1 MPRTVLDAGPLI
13 HLDQLGCL
21 DLLEGLE
28 ELHVPLIVWRE
39 VLVHRPTLGLAGLGL
54 TLSPLS
60 HPSRAPSPAL
70 AVLIHGLDLDAG
82 EIAALTLM
90 EEWRGDLF
98 LSDDAAARLAAE
110 SLGFRVHGTVGLVI
124 RALRRGTR
132 TIAQVRSTLEQ
143 IPTRSTLHINRSL
156 LDRVIAS
163 LPAS

>member
-28 ELHVPLIVWRE
+28 ELRVPLVVWRE
-39 VLVHRPTLGLAGLGL
+39 VLAHRPMLEPAQFGLL
-54 TLSPLS
+54 LS
-60 HPSRAPSPAL
+60 HPTRAPSPAL
-70 AVLIHGLDLDAG
+70 TVLIHGLDLDAG

-90 EEWRGDLF
+90 EEWPGDLF

-132 TIAQVRSTLEQ
+132 SAAQVRSTLEQ
-143 IPTRSTLHINRSL
+143 IPTCSTLHINRRL

>member
-21 DLLEGLE
+21 DLLEGFE
-28 ELHVPLIVWRE
+28 ELRVPGVVWRE
-39 VLVHRPTLGLAGLGL
+39 VLIHRPTLGLARLGL
-54 TLSPLS
+54 RLIEPT
-60 HPSRAPSPAL
+60 RAPSPAL
-70 AVLIHGLDLDAG
+70 AALIHGLDLDAG

-90 EEWRGDLF
+90 EEWPGDLF

-110 SLGFRVHGTVGLVI
+110 TSGFRVHGTIGLLI
-124 RALRRGTR
+124 RAIRRGTR

-143 IPTRSTLHINRSL
+143 IPTRSTLHINRRL
-156 LDRVIAS
+156 LGRVIAS

>member
-13 HLDQLGCL
+13 HLDQLACL
-21 DLLEGLE
+21 DLLEGIE
-28 ELHVPLIVWRE
+28 ELRLPGVVWRE
-39 VLVHRPTLGLAGLGL
+39 ALVHRPTLGRARLDMRLYWP
-54 TLSPLS
+54 T
-60 HPSRAPSPAL
+60 RAPSAAL
-70 AVLIHGLDLDAG
+70 TALIQGLDLDAG

-90 EEWRGDLF
+90 EEWPGDLF

-132 TIAQVRSTLEQ
+132 SVAQVRSTLEQ
-143 IPTRSTLHINRSL
+143 IPTRSTLHINRIL